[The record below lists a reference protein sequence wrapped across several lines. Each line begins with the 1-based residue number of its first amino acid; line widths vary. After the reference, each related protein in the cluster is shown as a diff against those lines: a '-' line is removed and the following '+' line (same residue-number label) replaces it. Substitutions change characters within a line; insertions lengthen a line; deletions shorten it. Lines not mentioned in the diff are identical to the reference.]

1 MSTSAIRPVAIPVMS
16 RLARPTQAS
25 PPAGEVTGI
34 VPPADNAGPRDTGLI
49 INKG

>member
-16 RLARPTQAS
+16 RLDPPTQAS

-34 VPPADNAGPRDTGLI
+34 ASPADKAGPRDTRLKK
-49 INKG
+49 NKG